1 MRSKSYGRRR
11 LPSYSVVAS
20 TLALVF
26 SLAALCVGGAMA
38 TGVIVTSK
46 QIKNGSILTQDIH
59 KNAVR
64 TSDIGKDAVGSA
76 DIKNESVAGSD
87 IGDGQVGSADIG
99 TGQVDST
106 DIGNG
111 QVTPQDV
118 TMPDPEQ
125 LKDTDIASITPTLN
139 FALVDAVGSY
149 TKEDPTSSLQVD
161 WTGSVEGHNGGN
173 ASGCVFQLRVDGQPP
188 QAGGG
193 EVFGKGV
200 TSVAASALFP
210 GLGTGSHQVEIW
222 ARMTIDTPADNS
234 CTVGPATAGISQ
246 TIVVSEQVI

>member
-1 MRSKSYGRRR
+1 MPNPDYKRPMRFIRRNYANVAATVA
-11 LPSYSVVAS
+11 LVVAL
-20 TLALVF
+20 T
-26 SLAALCVGGAMA
+26 GTTAMA

-59 KNAVR
+59 KNAVK
-64 TSDIGKDAVGSA
+64 TSDIGQAAVGSA

-99 TGQVDST
+99 TGQIDST

-125 LKDTDIASITPTLN
+125 LKETDIASITPTLN

-149 TKEDPTSSLQVD
+149 TKEDPTSSLEVD
-161 WTGSVEGHNGGN
+161 WTGSVLGENGGEV
-173 ASGCVFQLRVDGQPP
+173 SGCVFQLRVDGQPP
-188 QAGGG
+188 QGGGG
-193 EVFGKGV
+193 EVFGKGI
-200 TSVAASALFP
+200 TSVSASALFP
-210 GLGTGSHQVEIW
+210 GLPAGAHQIEIW
-222 ARMTIDTPADNS
+222 AKMVVDTPAGDK
-234 CTVGPATAGISQ
+234 CTVGPAAAGIGQ
-246 TIVVSEQVI
+246 TVVVSEQVI